1 MEVKKGYKQTEL
13 GVIPEDWE
21 ITNMSNIVT
30 VMTNGFVGTAKT
42 HYTEGFDG
50 IVYIQGYNILEN
62 SFNLS
67 GIKYVTPQFHKSN
80 SKSSLQVDDLL
91 TIQTGDIGLTTI
103 VPESLSGSNCHAL
116 IISRFNRNKVYPKF
130 ISYLF
135 NSQNGR
141 NRLRLIETGTTMKHL
156 NLSDMLEFKIPLPA
170 LPEQTAIATA
180 LSDMD
185 ALITQ
190 TEKLIEKKKAMKQGM
205 MQELL
210 KPKDGWVTKKLGE
223 IGTFSKGSGINKD
236 QASSGDIRCIR
247 YGELYTKHHN
257 YIRTFY
263 SYISKDVATTAKRIK
278 TGDILFAGSGE
289 TKSEIGKC
297 VAYLHDYLAYAGSDI
312 VILTPNYV
320 NSLFLGFLLNDAKIQ
335 KQKAS
340 RGQGDAVVHISAK
353 QLGTISIHI
362 PPIREQEDIGRTLR
376 DMDESIY
383 QSEIQLK
390 KLNAIKQGMMQELLT
405 GRMRLL

>member
-13 GVIPEDWE
+13 GVIPEDWDVKTVEE
-21 ITNMSNIVT
+21 IAPLQRGFDLPNSDLRLGPYPVVYSNGIVNYHNKYQANCPGIVT
-30 VMTNGFVGTAKT
+30 GRSGTIGKVT
-42 HYTEGFDG
+42 YVSEKYWPHNTSLW
-50 IVYIQGYNILEN
+50 VT
-62 SFNLS
+62 SFIDSNP
-67 GIKYVTPQFHKSN
+67 KYV
-80 SKSSLQVDDLL
+80 
-91 TIQTGDIGLTTI
+91 
-103 VPESLSGSNCHAL
+103 
-116 IISRFNRNKVYPKF
+116 Y
-130 ISYLF
+130 YLF
-135 NSQNGR
+135 NSIKLERFATGSGVPTL
-141 NRLRLIETGTTMKHL
+141 NRKDVHDFLVCV
-156 NLSDMLEFKIPLPA
+156 PP
-170 LPEQTAIATA
+170 LPEQKAIATA

-185 ALITQ
+185 ALIAQ

-210 KPKDGWVTKKLGE
+210 KPKKGWVTKKLVE

-236 QASSGDIRCIR
+236 LAASGDIRCIR

-390 KLNAIKQGMMQELLT
+390 KLNATKQGMMQELLT
-405 GRMRLL
+405 GRIRLL